1 MIDYLR
7 NPSKFMPMGS
17 VLELSDFAPRT
28 SVFSRLYSDYDHDW
42 YVALRYDVRVRRRLS
57 YYEED
62 EIPPVLRF

>member
-7 NPSKFMPMGS
+7 NPSKFMPT
-17 VLELSDFAPRT
+17 RT
-28 SVFSRLYSDYDHDW
+28 SVFSRLYSDYDHNW
-42 YVALRYDVRVRRRLS
+42 HVALRYDVRVRRRLS